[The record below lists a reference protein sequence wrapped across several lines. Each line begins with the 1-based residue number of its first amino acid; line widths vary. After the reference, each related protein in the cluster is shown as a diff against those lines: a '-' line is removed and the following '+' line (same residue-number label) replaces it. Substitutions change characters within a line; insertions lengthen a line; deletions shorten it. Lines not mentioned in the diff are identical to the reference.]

1 MAHSL
6 MESLVLERR
15 RRTRVVRQKM
25 MNAGSDDGR
34 LIDGDQSLKLTNL
47 IGISN
52 NPAFIQDSSVYTYIY
67 VLLYAT
73 VGILNR

>member
-1 MAHSL
+1 
-6 MESLVLERR
+6 
-15 RRTRVVRQKM
+15 M

>member
-1 MAHSL
+1 
-6 MESLVLERR
+6 MEPLVLKRQ

-52 NPAFIQDSSVYTYIY
+52 KWQPHSW
-67 VLLYAT
+67 
-73 VGILNR
+73 